1 MVVGRVAGEPY
12 RPLKKLNQVCDPR
25 ASLTCDEA
33 ADRFGE
39 AAGAVVKWRQ
49 SLTLYLATYTLY
61 SPTASATAVHPVGAG
76 SGEPPLR
83 RSFRTGLV
91 TTSAH
96 ECPRCEHEMTEI
108 MERR

>member
-33 ADRFGE
+33 ADRCQRGE
-39 AAGAVVKWRQ
+39 AAGAVVKWRR

-83 RSFRTGLV
+83 RSFRTGPV
-91 TTSAH
+91 TTRAPTNARGAST
-96 ECPRCEHEMTEI
+96 R
-108 MERR
+108 